1 MRTHASYSQRNPNAR
16 YHRRTARLMR
26 GITIAVIVALLIL
39 AAICFITGFVLMNMA
54 TGEW

>member
-1 MRTHASYSQRNPNAR
+1 MSNHKIYSHRYPHAR
-16 YHRRTARLMR
+16 HRRTARLMR

-39 AAICFITGFVLMNMA
+39 AAICFIVGFVLMNMA